1 MKLLFLIFFSFFAYS
16 QSHDRCLKT
25 VENLNKEG
33 GLGLEPIKNSY
44 SLTLQSVLKEEI
56 AKTKILS
63 DKEKKAFFKELEQTI
78 AYIENKDL
86 AQADKSKQGARLK
99 VLEPLLMRS
108 VQMTPS
114 IISFLEN
121 ESSPYLNKEQA
132 LKIIFITL
140 TKYVKIYLSHPD
152 KESDID
158 FKRFEKIISTIEKFN
173 GSSFSIYKIIRA
185 VREKHS
191 LYEYLNCK

>member
-1 MKLLFLIFFSFFAYS
+1 MKLLFFIFFSFFSYS
-16 QSHDRCLKT
+16 HSHDKCLKT
-25 VENLNKEG
+25 VESLNKEG
-33 GLGLEPIKNSY
+33 GLNLNSY
-44 SLTLQSVLKEEI
+44 SLKLESVLKEEI
-56 AKTKILS
+56 TKTKILS
-63 DKEKKAFFKELEQTI
+63 DKEKKVFFKELEQTI

-86 AQADKSKQGARLK
+86 AQADKSKRGARLK

-108 VQMTPS
+108 VQAVPS
-114 IISFLEN
+114 ITSFLEN
-121 ESSPYLNKEQA
+121 ELSPYLNKKQA
-132 LKIIFITL
+132 LKIVFITL

-173 GSSFSIYKIIRA
+173 GSSFSIYKIIRT

>member
-1 MKLLFLIFFSFFAYS
+1 MKFLLFIFFSFFAYS
-16 QSHDRCLKT
+16 HSHDKCLKT
-25 VENLNKEG
+25 VESLNKEG
-33 GLGLEPIKNSY
+33 DLGLEPLKNSY
-44 SLTLQSVLKEEI
+44 SLKLQSVLKEEI
-56 AKTKILS
+56 TKTKTLS
-63 DKEKKAFFKELEQTI
+63 DKEKKVFFKELEQTI

-86 AQADKSKQGARLK
+86 SQADKNNREARLK
-99 VLEPLLMRS
+99 VLEPLLMKS
-108 VQMTPS
+108 VQMAPS

-121 ESSPYLNKEQA
+121 ESSPYLNKNQA
-132 LKIIFITL
+132 LSVIFITL

-173 GSSFSIYKIIRA
+173 GSSFSIYKIIRT

>member
-1 MKLLFLIFFSFFAYS
+1 MKLLFFIFFSFFAYS
-16 QSHDRCLKT
+16 QPPDKCLKT
-25 VENLNKEG
+25 VENLNEEG
-33 GLGLEPIKNSY
+33 GLGLEPIKNPY
-44 SLTLQSVLKEEI
+44 SLKLHSVLKEEI

-86 AQADKSKQGARLK
+86 AQADKSKRGARLK
-99 VLEPLLMRS
+99 ALEPLLMRS

-114 IISFLEN
+114 IISFLES
-121 ESSPYLNKEQA
+121 ESSPYLNKKQA